1 MMNKF
6 ILTVTFNY
14 CGLVNYIV
22 DHAFDRIKCSHEMR
36 FLNNTLQKKK
46 PFMIGL

>member
-6 ILTVTFNY
+6 ILTVIFNY

-36 FLNNTLQKKK
+36 FLKNT
-46 PFMIGL
+46 